1 VPFEPAPR
9 YCDRHVVVG
18 RGGPDLTACRLAG
31 ILRSAVSSSSA
42 IQSLLTEAIADGDYV
57 AIERTFPGEPR
68 LCGYVEAMSDA
79 LVAVQPFH
87 DFYPEGWAV
96 IRREDIEEVDCGERE
111 NVIGAMLHAEGL
123 ERRQHPFPL
132 ELASFGALLRQMHAH
147 DCPVI
152 IECED
157 ADEDEDTFELGRIDA
172 IDDLRVHIRLLDVL
186 GRWKEVVSIPL
197 RDVTK
202 VQIDNPYLRTF
213 VKYAEPMKK
222 NE

>member
-1 VPFEPAPR
+1 
-9 YCDRHVVVG
+9 
-18 RGGPDLTACRLAG
+18 
-31 ILRSAVSSSSA
+31 VSSSSA
-42 IQSLLTEAIADGDYV
+42 IQSQLAEAIVDADYV
-57 AIERTFPGEPR
+57 AIERAFPGEPR
-68 LCGYVEAMSDA
+68 LCGYVEAMSDS

-96 IRREDIEEVDCGERE
+96 VRRDDIEEVDCGERE
-111 NVIGAMLHAEGL
+111 SVIGAMLRAEGL
-123 ERRQHPFPL
+123 ERKEHPFPL
-132 ELASFGALLRQMHAH
+132 DLGSFGALLRQMHAK

-152 IECED
+152 VECEN
-157 ADEDEDTFELGRIDA
+157 ADEEEDTFELGRIHA

-213 VKYAEPMKK
+213 VKYAEPFPKA
-222 NE
+222 EG